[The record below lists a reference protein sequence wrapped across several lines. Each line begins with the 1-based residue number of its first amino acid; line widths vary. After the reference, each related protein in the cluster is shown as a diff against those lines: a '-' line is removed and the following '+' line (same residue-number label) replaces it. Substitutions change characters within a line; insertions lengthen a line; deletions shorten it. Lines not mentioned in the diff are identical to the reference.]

1 MASRFEF
8 IGNWL
13 SKSQLRKQQQEMS
26 LLLWEFS
33 FRGKQ
38 GVHSLIYNASPKYVM
53 MISSKS
59 PKAIFVKAQREES
72 RLKDH
77 KVPKADRILEP
88 TEIGM
93 MYF

>member
-1 MASRFEF
+1 MACHFEF

-13 SKSQLRKQQQEMS
+13 SKSQLGKQHQEMS
-26 LLLWEFS
+26 LILWEFS
-33 FRGKQ
+33 FRGEQ

-59 PKAIFVKAQREES
+59 PEAISVKAQREES
-72 RLKDH
+72 KDH
-77 KVPKADRILEP
+77 KMPKADRILAP